1 MINFIH
7 IKQLINR
14 CLCGVKLPS
23 AEGAS
28 ATDSKRSA
36 GRGTGKERFK
46 ETPVE
51 QVDAIIIGAGQAGPP
66 LATDLAQSG
75 RKVVLIERERLG
87 GTCVNNGCIPTKTL
101 VASARTAHMVRR
113 AADFGVKVD
122 APAVDMA
129 AVKARK
135 DAVVQQ
141 SRDSLAD
148 WIGGTRNLELILG
161 EAHFTGTHTI
171 AVGTRELT
179 APLIVLNTGA
189 RPVKLDWPEMGDI
202 PVLTNIEMMEMD
214 RLPDHLVIVG
224 GSYIALEFAQMYRRF
239 GARVTVLEHAERIIA
254 REDPHVSQ
262 AVMDVLVSE
271 GVDFHLSA
279 RDFRIS
285 KGQAGFHLSV
295 TNADRTVKLE
305 GSDLLAGIGR
315 KPNVEA
321 LALDVAGIKLD
332 ARGYIAVGDDLQT
345 NVPGVYALGDVNGR
359 GAFTHTSYNDYEILS
374 ANLIRGEGRSLA
386 GRITGYAL
394 YTDPPLGRVGMTETQ
409 AKASG
414 RPVLKAF
421 MPMSRVGRA
430 RERGETTGFLSVL
443 ADAETRQILG
453 AALFGTE
460 ADEVIHLFI
469 NAMNSRLSVDDMRK
483 IMPVHPTVSELV
495 PTLLGM
501 LKPL

>member
-1 MINFIH
+1 M
-7 IKQLINR
+7 
-14 CLCGVKLPS
+14 S
-23 AEGAS
+23 
-28 ATDSKRSA
+28 
-36 GRGTGKERFK
+36 
-46 ETPVE
+46 E
-51 QVDAIIIGAGQAGPP
+51 QVDAIIIGAGQAGPS
-66 LATDLAQSG
+66 LATDLANAG

-101 VASARTAHMVRR
+101 IASARTAHMVRR
-113 AADFGVKVD
+113 AGDFGVAVG
-122 APAVDMA
+122 APTVDMA

-161 EAHFTGTHTI
+161 EARFTGERTI
-171 AVGTRELT
+171 AVGTRLLT

-214 RLPDHLVIVG
+214 RLPEHLVIVG
-224 GSYIALEFAQMYRRF
+224 GSYIGLEFAQMYRRF
-239 GARVTVLEHAERIIA
+239 GARVTVLESSERIIA

-262 AVMDVLVSE
+262 AVMDLLVSE
-271 GVDFHLSA
+271 GIEFHLSA

-285 KGQAGFHLSV
+285 RTPEGFRLALTAG
-295 TNADRTVKLE
+295 DRAAKMI

-321 LALDVAGIKLD
+321 LALDACGIKLD

-359 GAFTHTSYNDYEILS
+359 GAFTHTSYNDYEILA
-374 ANLIRGEGRSLA
+374 ANLIHGEGRSLK
-386 GRITGYAL
+386 GRVTGYAL
-394 YTDPPLGRVGMTETQ
+394 YTDPPLGRVGMTEAQ

-414 RPVLKAF
+414 RPLLKAF

-430 RERGETTGFLSVL
+430 RASAAKRRASCRPWPMLRPARFWARPCSAPKPTRSSICSSTPWPADWATRRCGASCPCIRPSVNL
-443 ADAETRQILG
+443 CRRFWEC
-453 AALFGTE
+453 
-460 ADEVIHLFI
+460 
-469 NAMNSRLSVDDMRK
+469 
-483 IMPVHPTVSELV
+483 
-495 PTLLGM
+495 
-501 LKPL
+501 

>member
-1 MINFIH
+1 M
-7 IKQLINR
+7 
-14 CLCGVKLPS
+14 S
-23 AEGAS
+23 
-28 ATDSKRSA
+28 
-36 GRGTGKERFK
+36 
-46 ETPVE
+46 E
-51 QVDAIIIGAGQAGPP
+51 QVDAIIIGAGQAGPS
-66 LATDLAQSG
+66 LATDLAQAG

-113 AADFGVKVD
+113 AGDFGVVGGTPKNEM
-122 APAVDMA
+122 AVDMA
-129 AVKARK
+129 AIKARK

-148 WIGGTRNLELILG
+148 WIGSTRNLELILG
-161 EAHFTGTHTI
+161 EARFAGERTI
-171 AVGTRELT
+171 AVGTRQLT

-214 RLPDHLVIVG
+214 RLPEHLVIVG

-239 GARVTVLEHAERIIA
+239 GSRVTVLEHAERIIA

-262 AVMDVLVSE
+262 AVMDMLTSE
-271 GVDFHLSA
+271 GIDFHLSA
-279 RDFRIS
+279 RDFRVS
-285 KGQAGFHLSV
+285 PSPAGFRLSV
-295 TNADRTVKLE
+295 TAIDPATGGERTFKLE

-315 KPNVEA
+315 KPNVEV

-345 NVPGVYALGDVNGR
+345 NVPGIYALGDVNGR

-374 ANLIRGEGRSLA
+374 ANLIRGEGRSLK

-394 YTDPPLGRVGMTETQ
+394 YTDPPLGRVGMTEAQ

-414 RPVLKAF
+414 RPILKAF

-430 RERGETTGFLSVL
+430 RERGETTGFLSAL
-443 ADAETRQILG
+443 ADAETGKILG
-453 AALFGTE
+453 ATLFGIE

-469 NAMNSRLSVDDMRK
+469 NAMASGLGYEEMRR